1 MKPLLF
7 LDTASIE
14 EIIYWNN
21 FGLVDGVTTNPIL
34 LSKESGNA
42 YNHLKKICS
51 IVKGPVSAQV
61 TEKNSLKMIKQ
72 AKILKSIGK
81 NVVIK
86 LPCTLEGAKA
96 AKIISKQGYKIN
108 ITLSF
113 EPSQYL
119 IFRNINITYFSFII
133 GRVEDFGKS
142 NIENVYSIS
151 KLIKKFNPKTKL
163 LSASIRNSEQL
174 NHALLAGSEAI
185 TVPPSTWKKIF
196 LNEFSISGEK
206 DFLNTWEVLSSERR
220 KGYEIKK

>member
-1 MKPLLF
+1 MKTLLF

-14 EIIYWNN
+14 DIIYWNS

-42 YNHLKKICS
+42 YSHLKKICS
-51 IVKGPVSAQV
+51 IIKGPVSAQV
-61 TEKNSLKMIKQ
+61 TEKNSSKMIEQ
-72 AKILKSIGK
+72 AKKLKSISK
-81 NVVIK
+81 NIVIK

-108 ITLSF
+108 ITLGF

-151 KLIKKFNPKTKL
+151 KFIKKLNPKTKL
-163 LSASIRNSEQL
+163 LSASIRNGEQL
-174 NHALLAGSEAI
+174 THALLAGSEAI

-196 LNEFSISGEK
+196 SNEFTISGEK
-206 DFLNTWEVLSSERR
+206 DFINSWDALSSNRK